1 MFSQSRALV
10 LVEGLTDVTGNS
22 ILQRRGSV
30 RGSSL
35 SVEENSL
42 AQLISEPTRG
52 DAPLDLLFTRREGQL
67 VGDGVVRR
75 NCGHSDLEMIGEV
88 TKWVNKPS
96 GFGLPE
102 GGFWP
107 VHLARILMQRVPWK
121 RILNNEGVKE

>member
-67 VGDGVVRR
+67 VGDEVVRH
-75 NCGHSDLEMIGEV
+75 NYGTV
-88 TKWVNKPS
+88 T
-96 GFGLPE
+96 L
-102 GGFWP
+102 
-107 VHLARILMQRVPWK
+107 R
-121 RILNNEGVKE
+121 